1 MLVTKYIHSC
11 LLLEEGGEQ
20 MLFDPG
26 TFTFKEGLVKPEQFR
41 NIKWMV
47 VTHTHPDHFDV
58 PAIKKIIEL
67 SGATIIGN
75 DEIAEGLRSAGI
87 PVTLLEDGKQTCGA
101 FRLTALPAKHQPI
114 LSATL
119 PKNTS
124 FLVNETLLNGGDS
137 FDPILE
143 TYRGIETLAVPVQ
156 APYLTELHV
165 MDYIM
170 RIHPKRVIPIHDG
183 YAKDFF
189 IEQRYDNYVPEC
201 KKLSIEFL
209 RLAKPGDSVTL

>member
-20 MLFDPG
+20 LLFDPG

-58 PAIKKIIEL
+58 PAIKQIIEL
-67 SGATIIGN
+67 SGATVIGN
-75 DEIAEGLRSAGI
+75 DEIAEGLRSSGI

-101 FRLTALPAKHQPI
+101 FRLKALPAKHQPI
-114 LSATL
+114 LSDFL

-124 FLVNETLLNGGDS
+124 FVVNDTLLNGGDS
-137 FDPILE
+137 FDAVLE
-143 TYRGIETLAVPVQ
+143 TYRGITTLAVPVQ

-201 KKLSIEFL
+201 KKLNIEFH